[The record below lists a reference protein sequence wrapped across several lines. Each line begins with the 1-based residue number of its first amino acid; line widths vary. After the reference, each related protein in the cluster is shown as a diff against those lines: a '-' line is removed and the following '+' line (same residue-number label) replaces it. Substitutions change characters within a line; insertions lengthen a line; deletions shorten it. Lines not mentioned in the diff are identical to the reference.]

1 MTITKMNK
9 LRPQQM
15 FLITYMNLD
24 SPLYKVFWVF
34 FKQGELHVSIAE
46 NNMKAR
52 FLLKFDPCT

>member
-24 SPLYKVFWVF
+24 SPLSKVFVF
-34 FKQGELHVSIAE
+34 VQT
-46 NNMKAR
+46 R
-52 FLLKFDPCT
+52 RTPCFAC